1 MNNSLD
7 TVNHPCQLGKSGT
20 PSKIQVPICQL
31 RTKLQTGLSKD
42 SSLKTAMFNFSC
54 TAKHQEPVSTLVVS
68 TKERKINIIDK
79 LALDISLLIG
89 MFTSSTFLLQLQ

>member
-7 TVNHPCQLGKSGT
+7 TVNHPHRLGKSGT
-20 PSKIQVPICQL
+20 PSEIQVPICQL
-31 RTKLQTGLSKD
+31 RTKLQIGLSKG
-42 SSLKTAMFNFSC
+42 SSLKIVMFNFSC
-54 TAKHQEPVSTLVVS
+54 TAKRQEPVSTLVVS

-89 MFTSSTFLLQLQ
+89 MLTSSTFLLQLQ